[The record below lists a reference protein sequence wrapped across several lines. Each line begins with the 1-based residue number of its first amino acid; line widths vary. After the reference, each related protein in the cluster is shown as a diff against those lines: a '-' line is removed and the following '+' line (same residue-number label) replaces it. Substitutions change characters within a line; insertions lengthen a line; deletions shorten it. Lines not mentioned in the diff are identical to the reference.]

1 MTKNPNLFWGM
12 IASMWLG
19 NLMLLIINLPLIGL
33 WVRLLKVPYRLMFP
47 AILMFCCIGIY
58 SINSLP
64 TDVMFIAFFGL
75 IGYALIK
82 FGFEPAPLLLGFVLG
97 KLMEENLAGRSSS
110 RAASSRPSSSARSRP
125 GSSLSRS
132 SSSSSRSSRRSGR
145 GGTRSSS
152 SSSAP
157 EPPARLGLAT
167 ATTHGSHVQMK
178 RMLATL
184 AGALAVGIAS
194 LGAAGAQTYPQRPI
208 TMIVPFAA
216 GGPTDV
222 IARIVGDHMSRTLG
236 QQVVVENVAGAGG
249 TTGITRASQAAP
261 DGYTIMMGH
270 MGTHGAAPALY
281 PALKYDPAKSF
292 DPIGLA
298 AGTPIVI
305 VAKKDFPATDL
316 KGFLDHLKKTGDK
329 VNQAHAGVGSVS
341 HTTGIL
347 FNSVVGVKPTM
358 VAYRGT
364 GPALNDLMSGQVDFM
379 TDQIVNVAPQVTGGN
394 IKAYAIATPER
405 SPALPNVPTTKEAG
419 LPNYEVSA
427 WNAVFAPKGLPQDVR
442 TKLVD
447 ALEKALT
454 DDGTRKRLVDLGG
467 VIAEQTGRGPDALQK
482 LVESEVARWTPVLK
496 EAGAVGQ

>member
-1 MTKNPNLFWGM
+1 
-12 IASMWLG
+12 
-19 NLMLLIINLPLIGL
+19 
-33 WVRLLKVPYRLMFP
+33 
-47 AILMFCCIGIY
+47 
-58 SINSLP
+58 
-64 TDVMFIAFFGL
+64 
-75 IGYALIK
+75 
-82 FGFEPAPLLLGFVLG
+82 
-97 KLMEENLAGRSSS
+97 
-110 RAASSRPSSSARSRP
+110 
-125 GSSLSRS
+125 
-132 SSSSSRSSRRSGR
+132 
-145 GGTRSSS
+145 
-152 SSSAP
+152 
-157 EPPARLGLAT
+157 
-167 ATTHGSHVQMK
+167 MK
-178 RMLATL
+178 RLLATL
-184 AGALAVGIAS
+184 AGALA
-194 LGAAGAQTYPQRPI
+194 LGAATLGGASAQTYPQRPI

-249 TTGITRASQAAP
+249 TTGIARASQGAP

-281 PALKYDPAKSF
+281 PNLKYDPAKSF

-305 VAKKDFPATDL
+305 VARKDFPPADL
-316 KGFLDHLKKTGDK
+316 KAFIEYVKANAAKA
-329 VNQAHAGVGSVS
+329 NQAHAGVGSVS
-341 HTTGIL
+341 HTTGVL
-347 FNSVVGVKPTM
+347 FDSVLGVKPTL

-379 TDQIVNVAPQVTGGN
+379 TDQIVNVAPQVSGGN

-419 LPNYEVSA
+419 LSNYEVSA
-427 WNAVFAPKGLPQDVR
+427 WNAVFGPKGLPQDVR
-442 TKLVD
+442 AKLVD

-454 DDGTRKRLVDLGG
+454 DEGTRKRLLDLGG
-467 VIAEQTGRGPDALQK
+467 VIPDKAGRGPDALQK